1 MRNPVINTL
10 LAVTI
15 VLAVLSGIL
24 LWLDV
29 PERVCFPEYREIVTR
44 VLALFHVANDIGFI
58 VLYWIKG
65 DRNA

>member
-1 MRNPVINTL
+1 MRNTVINTL

-24 LWLDV
+24 LCVDV

-44 VLALFHVANDIGFI
+44 VLALFFVANDIAFL
-58 VLYWIKG
+58 VLFCLKG
-65 DRNA
+65 DLDA